1 MTDPGE
7 PAPLVSVQ
15 GLCKTF
21 PNGTRA
27 LTGVDFRIARAG
39 IFGIVGPDGAGKTT
53 LLRTLVGILDFE
65 GERVEVLGHV
75 LPRDARKLKAE
86 VGYVPQIWGLYA
98 DMSIAEN
105 LQFFASIRGIPK
117 GEFEARKGALLEAT
131 GLAPFEGRLAG
142 QLSGG
147 MKQKLAIVA
156 ALLHRP
162 RLLVLDEPNNGVD
175 VAARHEIWEILGRS
189 PETLVIIST
198 NYVEEAE
205 RCDELIYLMHGRVI
219 TRGTPAAILRE
230 RAEQIT
236 EYRIHG
242 HDLSR
247 LAVQLA
253 SEPWLVSSSFL
264 GNAVAIETTEDL
276 PQDEIERRV
285 RAQPDGGDRVSLIE
299 QRNPDM
305 NTALRALTR
314 EALADE

>member
-27 LTGVDFRIARAG
+27 LAGVDLRITRPG

-65 GERVEVLGHV
+65 GESVEVLGHV

-86 VGYVPQIWGLYA
+86 VGYVPQIWGLYP
-98 DMSIAEN
+98 DMSIGEN

-147 MKQKLAIVA
+147 MKQKLAITPGA
-156 ALLHRP
+156 SGNLKPIAS
-162 RLLVLDEPNNGVD
+162 
-175 VAARHEIWEILGRS
+175 ARSARRRGLSGRQR
-189 PETLVIIST
+189 
-198 NYVEEAE
+198 EAD
-205 RCDELIYLMHGRVI
+205 R
-219 TRGTPAAILRE
+219 
-230 RAEQIT
+230 
-236 EYRIHG
+236 
-242 HDLSR
+242 
-247 LAVQLA
+247 
-253 SEPWLVSSSFL
+253 FL
-264 GNAVAIETTEDL
+264 GTKKA
-276 PQDEIERRV
+276 
-285 RAQPDGGDRVSLIE
+285 
-299 QRNPDM
+299 
-305 NTALRALTR
+305 
-314 EALADE
+314 ADP